1 MGAGGDV
8 ERKTFPRLFSFGLST
23 GGKCGTLRAQLL
35 NHMNE
40 TTTHPHHEAIRRLYH
55 IREVTA
61 PQQPAPEAVKAHLL
75 SAIQAARDEGY
86 PNFAEALTELYR
98 RSFR

>member
-1 MGAGGDV
+1 M
-8 ERKTFPRLFSFGLST
+8 KTTDPL
-23 GGKCGTLRAQLL
+23 AQCSLKR
-35 NHMNE
+35 H
-40 TTTHPHHEAIRRLYH
+40 YH

-75 SAIQAARDEGY
+75 SAIQAARDANY
-86 PNFAEALTELYR
+86 PNFAEALTELYW